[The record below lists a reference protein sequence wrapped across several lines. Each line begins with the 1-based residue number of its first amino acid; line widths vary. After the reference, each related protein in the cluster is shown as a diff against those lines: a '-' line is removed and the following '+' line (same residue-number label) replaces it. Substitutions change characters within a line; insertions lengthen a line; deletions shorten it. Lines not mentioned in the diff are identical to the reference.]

1 MRNTWLKTGL
11 RLAGVF
17 AVAAALSGCIVAP
30 YGYGYGPPRYG
41 YYHPHPYGYY

>member
-1 MRNTWLKTGL
+1 MNIWMKRGL
-11 RLAGVF
+11 RMVGAL

-30 YGYGYGPPRYG
+30 YGYGYGYQPH

>member
-1 MRNTWLKTGL
+1 MNNVWMKRGLKLVG
-11 RLAGVF
+11 AI

-30 YGYGYGPPRYG
+30 YGYGPPRYG